1 MTKKE
6 LAEVVAKAYNEMD
19 MSILESCLSE
29 DFVYEMPSE
38 SFSLFR
44 RLEER
49 EGKKLKPFVYEY
61 DKALYLHFQKMTF
74 GVILKTSAEVSFSKC
89 LNQIAVKL
97 FWEGIYEGTLK
108 IWKQGDRI
116 VRMRQCYL
124 PEENGMTETEEQ

>member
-1 MTKKE
+1 
-6 LAEVVAKAYNEMD
+6 
-19 MSILESCLSE
+19 
-29 DFVYEMPSE
+29 
-38 SFSLFR
+38 
-44 RLEER
+44 
-49 EGKKLKPFVYEY
+49 
-61 DKALYLHFQKMTF
+61 MTF